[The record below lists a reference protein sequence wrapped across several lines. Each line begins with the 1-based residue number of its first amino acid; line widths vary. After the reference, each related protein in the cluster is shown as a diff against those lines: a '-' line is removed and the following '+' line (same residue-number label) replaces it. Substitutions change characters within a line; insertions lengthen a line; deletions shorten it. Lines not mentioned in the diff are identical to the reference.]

1 MPLFKR
7 REGEVVSDY
16 RGVMLMPTLYKV
28 YAAVLAER
36 IRKIVEEE
44 RLIPHNQ
51 TGFRKRMRALDNIFV
66 LNYVINRQFHKE
78 KGGKL
83 KALFVNLI
91 LNCHTCILHH
101 NCYTGS
107 F

>member
-16 RGVMLMPTLYKV
+16 RGVTLMPTLYKV

-36 IRKIVEEE
+36 IRRIVEEE
-44 RLIPHNQ
+44 RLIPEIDNQ

-78 KGGKL
+78 
-83 KALFVNLI
+83 
-91 LNCHTCILHH
+91 
-101 NCYTGS
+101 
-107 F
+107 

>member
-7 REGEVVSDY
+7 RKGEVVSDF
-16 RGVMLMPTLYKV
+16 RGVMLMLTLYKV

-78 KGGKL
+78 
-83 KALFVNLI
+83 
-91 LNCHTCILHH
+91 
-101 NCYTGS
+101 
-107 F
+107 

>member
-16 RGVMLMPTLYKV
+16 REVTLMPTLYKV

-36 IRKIVEEE
+36 IRRIMEKE

-78 KGGKL
+78 
-83 KALFVNLI
+83 
-91 LNCHTCILHH
+91 
-101 NCYTGS
+101 
-107 F
+107 